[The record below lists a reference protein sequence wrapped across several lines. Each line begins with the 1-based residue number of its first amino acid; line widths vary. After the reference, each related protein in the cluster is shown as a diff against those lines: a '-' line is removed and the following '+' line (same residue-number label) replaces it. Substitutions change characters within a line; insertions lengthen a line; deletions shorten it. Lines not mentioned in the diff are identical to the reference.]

1 MKGAIF
7 MTRKTLAMNGLVGIR
22 TENGGVL
29 TSTNAMTKAS
39 AKAQRTFTGSTVTA
53 VREDGTTYQTTKAML
68 QKEAAKQ
75 TLKNFIDRF

>member
-1 MKGAIF
+1 
-7 MTRKTLAMNGLVGIR
+7 MTRKTLAMNGLIGIK

-29 TSTNAMTKAS
+29 TTTNAMTKQS

-53 VREDGTTYQTTKAML
+53 VREDGTTFQTTKAKL

>member
-1 MKGAIF
+1 

-53 VREDGTTYQTTKAML
+53 VREDGTTYQTTKAKL

>member
-1 MKGAIF
+1 
-7 MTRKTLAMNGLVGIR
+7 MTRKTLAMNGLIGIR

-29 TSTNAMTKAS
+29 TGTNAMTKAS

-53 VREDGTTYQTTKAML
+53 IREDGSTFQTTKARL

-75 TLKNFIDRF
+75 TIKNFIDRF

>member
-1 MKGAIF
+1 
-7 MTRKTLAMNGLVGIR
+7 MTRRTLAMNGLIGIR

-29 TSTNAMTKAS
+29 TGTNAMTKQS

-53 VREDGTTYQTTKAML
+53 VREDGSTYQTTKAKL

>member
-1 MKGAIF
+1 
-7 MTRKTLAMNGLVGIR
+7 MTRRTLAMNGLRAIR

-29 TSTNAMTKAS
+29 TGTNAMSADS

-53 VREDGTTYQTTKAML
+53 IRIDGTTYQTTKAKL
-68 QKEAAKQ
+68 QKEAVKQ

>member
-1 MKGAIF
+1 MVI
-7 MTRKTLAMNGLVGIR
+7 MTRKTLAMNGLIGIR

-29 TSTNAMTKAS
+29 TGTNAMTKQS

-53 VREDGTTYQTTKAML
+53 IREDGSTFQTTKARL

-75 TLKNFIDRF
+75 TIKNFIDRF